1 MKELQKNLAVVN
13 ESRRFRHVQN
23 VKSKLK
29 WYFQLSDKALAL
41 QKYVEWNLRV
51 IDAFTWQRTSD
62 MLHSLLSSFLEDVS
76 KSLEEKLNVQL
87 PALQTSLLNALSKR
101 DVLLQVQLEKL
112 FESYLDS
119 QRIQFSPSP
128 ATIIAAESVYNPAML
143 KGNVSHVKL
152 KFPLATK
159 PDLPHISGVF
169 QAAEEIVQAIQ
180 SRWSLKSPDIL
191 WFQNCSRLMDEHSV
205 SWDLI
210 DFAKDAREVAA
221 LGYFCQRV
229 DPEGVPFDKA
239 EKFRDLFYSLIRQLC
254 TSIAEDLIPSL
265 DLNGSAFRLSTA
277 VWSRQV

>member
-1 MKELQKNLAVVN
+1 
-13 ESRRFRHVQN
+13 
-23 VKSKLK
+23 
-29 WYFQLSDKALAL
+29 
-41 QKYVEWNLRV
+41 
-51 IDAFTWQRTSD
+51 

-87 PALQTSLLNALSKR
+87 PALQTSLLDALLKR

-112 FESYLDS
+112 LESYLDS

-128 ATIIAAESVYNPAML
+128 ATIIAAESVYTPAML
-143 KGNVSHVKL
+143 KGNVSHIKL

-159 PDLPHISGVF
+159 PDPPHISGVF
-169 QAAEEIVQAIQ
+169 QAAEEI
-180 SRWSLKSPDIL
+180 
-191 WFQNCSRLMDEHSV
+191 
-205 SWDLI
+205 
-210 DFAKDAREVAA
+210 DAREVAA

-265 DLNGSAFRLSTA
+265 DLNGSRFSTLDGSLESTSLA
-277 VWSRQV
+277 LKLFGDLPSLASGPILIVVDELEISDFSGGAILGGSLERI